1 MKIRKATVSLLILS
15 LIFVSLTPTASAI
28 PDPEESVIGYLS
40 AVGEGDANTAYTYV
54 YFNQTTLL
62 KFGYPKTNI
71 ELRIENLK
79 NKYKNYAI
87 ENITILDR
95 ELSEE
100 GMQAV
105 LKVSFDIMRDEEV
118 VESKE

>member
-1 MKIRKATVSLLILS
+1 M
-15 LIFVSLTPTASAI
+15 
-28 PDPEESVIGYLS
+28 
-40 AVGEGDANTAYTYV
+40 

-95 ELSEE
+95 ELSED